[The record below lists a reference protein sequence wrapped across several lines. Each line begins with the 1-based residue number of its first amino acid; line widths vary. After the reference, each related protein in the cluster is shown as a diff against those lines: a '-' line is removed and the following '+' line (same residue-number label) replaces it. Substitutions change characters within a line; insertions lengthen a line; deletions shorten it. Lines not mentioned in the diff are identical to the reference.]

1 MANGNGLGTILVLVT
16 GVLIAALALL
26 LSALGFGE
34 TAQAMAILFAPTSA
48 LAFGLLGMNLFGR
61 DGLVKTDRFVSMNIW
76 LALGLVILTL
86 AEIAGIVMA
95 LAGSPEQVC
104 FTVGLVQMPG
114 LLLWGLGIIGYLK
127 SVNQSLDL
135 IEEERLWPILVFVAV
150 MGSLMLVAAAIV
162 GFPER
167 SPLSVLV
174 SAPTVVWLV
183 IVLSIV
189 FGLLAY
195 FRNGMIARPL
205 ALLFL
210 ALVIYFVRSALWVLG
225 GYCQGYLLDDILSI
239 EAYLLIGASLM
250 EAARFERG

>member
-1 MANGNGLGTILVLVT
+1 MSDGNGLGTLLVLVT
-16 GVLIAALALL
+16 GVIIAALVLL
-26 LSALGFGE
+26 LMTLGYGDTSQAIAL
-34 TAQAMAILFAPTSA
+34 LFAPTSA

-61 DGLVKTDRFVSMNIW
+61 DGLVKTDRFVSMNVW

-95 LAGSPEQVC
+95 FVGSPDQVC

-150 MGSLMLVAAAIV
+150 MGSLILVAVAIIM
-162 GFPER
+162 FPER
-167 SPLSVLV
+167 SPLAVLV
-174 SAPTVVWLV
+174 SAPTVVWV
-183 IVLSIV
+183 GIIVSITL
-189 FGLLAY
+189 GLLLY
-195 FRNGMIARPL
+195 FRKGMIARPL
-205 ALLFL
+205 GLLFL
-210 ALVIYFVRSALWVLG
+210 ALVIYFIRSALWVMSE
-225 GYCQGYLLDDILSI
+225 YCQGDLLDDLLSI
-239 EAYLLIGASLM
+239 ESYLLIGASLM